1 VPRGSWGGGKGTR
14 SSTPDLEEEREGAVV
29 ARGAVSLWACN
40 RRGEG
45 EVAEEGGN
53 G

>member
-1 VPRGSWGGGKGTR
+1 M
-14 SSTPDLEEEREGAVV
+14 EEEREGAAV
-29 ARGAVSLWACN
+29 APEVVSLWACS